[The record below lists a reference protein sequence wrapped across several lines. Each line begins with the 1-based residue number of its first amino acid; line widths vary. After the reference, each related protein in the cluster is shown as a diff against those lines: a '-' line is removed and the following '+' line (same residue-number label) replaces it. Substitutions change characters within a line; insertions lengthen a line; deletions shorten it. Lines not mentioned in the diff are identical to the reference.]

1 MGMEKRHLV
10 VFGDPRKMAEVPG
23 RNAQLVLT
31 SPPLFEGNGC
41 AGCGDQAEGV
51 GNYLRNLQLV
61 FDECYRVLGDGRFI
75 CVNVCEVMN
84 HGCKCPI
91 PAHYALLLQRAG
103 FDYRDNIVWR
113 KPSQLSPN
121 LGHIIVM
128 RKGRPDFR
136 KVPQKERLQAIFD
149 IRQAMRG
156 WDWRSPS
163 LPESIC
169 EILIK
174 LYTFEGETVLDPF
187 LGDGT
192 TTRAAADMNRSSIGY
207 TLDYSAL
214 SSLRRASG
222 IAPHELEIIEKG
234 VF

>member
-1 MGMEKRHLV
+1 MGMEKHHLV
-10 VFGDPRKMAEVPG
+10 VIGDPRKMTEVPG
-23 RNAQLVLT
+23 RGAQLVLT
-31 SPPLFEGNGC
+31 SPPRFDGGSC
-41 AGCGDQAEGV
+41 ANCSGQAEAF
-51 GNYLRNLQLV
+51 GNYLRNIQLV
-61 FDECYRVLGDGRFI
+61 FDECHRALGDGRFM
-75 CVNVCEVMN
+75 CVNVCEPLN
-84 HGCKCPI
+84 HSCKCPA
-91 PAHYALLLQRAG
+91 PAHFVILLQRAG

-113 KPSQLSPN
+113 KPSQSSPN
-121 LGHIIVM
+121 LGHILVM

-174 LYTFEGETVLDPF
+174 LYTLEGETVLDPF
-187 LGDGT
+187 LGDGA
-192 TTRAAADMNRSSIGY
+192 TTRAAAGLNRSSIGY

-214 SSLRRASG
+214 SSLRRSSG
-222 IAPHELEIIEKG
+222 IAPHELEVIEKG